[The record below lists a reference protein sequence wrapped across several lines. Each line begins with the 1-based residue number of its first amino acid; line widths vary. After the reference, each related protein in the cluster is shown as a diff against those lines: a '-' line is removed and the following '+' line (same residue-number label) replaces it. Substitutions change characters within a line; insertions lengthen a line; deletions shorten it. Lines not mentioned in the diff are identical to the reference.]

1 VLPPLITGASMERLA
16 KWTCPV
22 LGLTVNTKPCPE
34 SEATVMNFGTAVVVE
49 SQLLAKDQVLSRE
62 LDARAQTDPEQLK
75 NIAHHPEHGP
85 SHNRMR
91 SYGRRDSRGR
101 SAGCFDAGGIFAD
114 HRRMVGGRRL
124 SDPHLSRLRIRTE
137 SGCCAEEGGAES

>member
-1 VLPPLITGASMERLA
+1 VLPPLNTGASMERLA
-16 KWTCPV
+16 KWTWPV

-91 SYGRRDSRGR
+91 SYGRRDSRRAIRGLLRCGR
-101 SAGCFDAGGIFAD
+101 NFCGSVCQGKAD
-114 HRRMVGGRRL
+114 MFSGSQSHRRKKSEPL
-124 SDPHLSRLRIRTE
+124 
-137 SGCCAEEGGAES
+137 